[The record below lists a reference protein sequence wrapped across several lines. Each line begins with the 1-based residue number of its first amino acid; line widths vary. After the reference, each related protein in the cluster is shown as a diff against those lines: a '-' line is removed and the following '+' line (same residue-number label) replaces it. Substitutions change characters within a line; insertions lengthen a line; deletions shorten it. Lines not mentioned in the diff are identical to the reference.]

1 MRDRMTL
8 RDLKAIY
15 ERAAREAP
23 DDPGLPG
30 IREMIRQMEA
40 AGEADDAVVHV
51 AEPPGVGEGGELATT
66 WGQGS

>member
-1 MRDRMTL
+1 MRGRMTL

-30 IREMIRQMEA
+30 VREMIQHMEA
-40 AGEADDAVVHV
+40 AGETDDTVIHV
-51 AEPPGVGEGGELATT
+51 AEPPGVGEGGN
-66 WGQGS
+66 

>member
-1 MRDRMTL
+1 MRDQMTL

-30 IREMIRQMEA
+30 IREMIQHMEA
-40 AGEADDAVVHV
+40 AGETDDTVIYL